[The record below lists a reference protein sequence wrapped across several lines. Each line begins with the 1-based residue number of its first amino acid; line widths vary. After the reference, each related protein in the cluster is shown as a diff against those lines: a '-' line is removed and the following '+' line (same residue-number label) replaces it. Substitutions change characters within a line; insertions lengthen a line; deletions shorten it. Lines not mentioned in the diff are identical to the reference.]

1 MDFDKIKYMPG
12 RYCRPGEGLATPE
25 NEPRPAHFAIR
36 RQPTYAQRPGAGD
49 HPDYS
54 SAQEVHGNGS
64 ANPRVGAAELLQ
76 P

>member
-12 RYCRPGEGLATPE
+12 RYCRPGEGLAPPE

-49 HPDYS
+49 HIADSP
-54 SAQEVHGNGS
+54 AHPLHGNGS
-64 ANPRVGAAELLQ
+64 ADPRVGAAELLQ
-76 P
+76 S